1 MRAPRPATALIAA
14 IAIATAGLIAA
25 PVAASASVVPSIRIN
40 EVESNGGT
48 PGDWIE
54 LLNTGTVDVDLTGY
68 VVKDDKDTSSYVL
81 PAGSIVAPGAFLVLD
96 ELIDGV
102 GHFTFGL
109 GGSDKVRLFDPSL
122 TLVEERSWTGHAAT
136 SMGVRDAD
144 GATEWIATTAST
156 KGAANTFPA
165 PVPNPDPDPIPTPTP
180 TVVVNEIVYDAV
192 SGVALDSIELYNVG
206 SVTADLS
213 GWKVADD
220 KGTEFGVLTNGTTLA
235 PGAFLVLTKDT
246 HFPFGLGKGDTV
258 TLLNASSAKVD
269 EYAFAGTAPLAT
281 WARCPDGTGA
291 WAHATAVTLG
301 APNTCDPI
309 VVPAEPGSIRINEV
323 DSQPS
328 DWVEFFNPGDSA
340 LDISGYEVR
349 DNSDDHQWRFPAGSS
364 IAAGQ
369 LLVVEADTVGQIFN
383 GTVWVEGIFSAPIGI
398 GGGDQIRLY
407 DTTGTKIDDTLPWTA
422 HAAIDGNVAAAT
434 FARCPDGIGDFRL
447 AFITKGATNSCVPPA
462 VAINEINSNGT
473 DWVEIKNTGTTPVD
487 ISGWT
492 VMDNDPI
499 GHAKDVTPLP
509 ANTILAAGEH
519 RVFSSGAEFTFGL
532 GNGDTV
538 TLRDATGSKV
548 TEHVYPAHAEGFW
561 ARCPDGTGAFVDVA
575 AGTPGATNTCDG
587 SGPIEPEE
595 PVLELGVW
603 PGSAEVTVLD
613 PTATFLQ
620 DSSGLDSQ
628 LTADGTVLWAIDNG
642 TGKFWKLNVAA
653 DGSVSFADGWA
664 TGKRVRFQKDAA
676 NPTAAGPDTEGI
688 TIAGDGFIYVA
699 SERDNSAKA
708 VNFNSVLKVD
718 PTAAGPDLV
727 ALQEWDLTAALPTV
741 DANLGIEAVE
751 WVADSALTGTLWD
764 DTTNATYTPGTYP
777 LHGGGL
783 FFVAVEEGGGV
794 FAFALNSDGTFTL
807 VSTIDPGMTGVMA
820 LDYDTVLGSLWAV
833 CDDGCGTAS
842 ALITLNGTADPA
854 IVHFARPA
862 GLPDINNEGFAT
874 TPTAI
879 NADGDRAAW
888 WFADGFASGSL
899 RLGTLPGVT
908 LPPTGVDPAPV
919 AVPDA
924 SLTTEA
930 RGGVTVPSQVTAGTT
945 MVVTVGAELAGQK
958 VRVWLHSSPVM
969 LGEVVV
975 TAAGTAS
982 VFVPVLTAPGDHR
995 VVVANTANELLG
1007 WAPVRISAAA
1017 LQSTGAESGWMGGAA
1032 IAALLMLG
1040 LGAGLGARGAT
1051 RRRVALLAS

>member
-25 PVAASASVVPSIRIN
+25 PIAASAAPTASIRIN
-40 EVESNGGT
+40 EVESEHGT

-122 TLVEERSWTGHAAT
+122 RLVEERSWTGHAAT

-291 WAHATAVTLG
+291 WAHATEVTLG
-301 APNTCDPI
+301 AANTCAPI
-309 VVPAEPGSIRINEV
+309 DVPAEPGSIRINEV

-364 IAAGQ
+364 IDAGEY
-369 LLVVEADTVGQIFN
+369 LVVESNAVGLVLDDGN
-383 GTVWVEGIFSAPIGI
+383 WVTGTFEGPIGI

-407 DTTGTKIDDTLPWTA
+407 DTSGHKIDDTLPRA
-422 HAAIDGNVAAAT
+422 EHAAIGTDLAVAT
-434 FARCPDGIGDFRL
+434 FARCPDGVGEFRL
-447 AFITKGATNSCVPPA
+447 ALITKGAANDCVPTTVA
-462 VAINEINSNGT
+462 VNEINSNGT
-473 DWVEIKNTGTTPVD
+473 DWVEIKNVTAAPID

-492 VMDNDPI
+492 IMDDDPI

-509 ANTILAAGEH
+509 TGTFLAPGAY
-519 RVFSSGAEFTFGL
+519 RVLTNGIEFSFGL
-532 GNGDTV
+532 GKGDTV
-538 TLRDATGSKV
+538 TLRDATGTTV
-548 TEHVYPAHAEGFW
+548 DDHTYAAHATGFW
-561 ARCPDGTGAFVDVA
+561 ARCPDGLGAFKDVA
-575 AGTPGATNTCDG
+575 VGTAGSTNSCAGAI
-587 SGPIEPEE
+587 GPVKP
-595 PVLELGVW
+595 PLVLGAW
-603 PGSAEVTVLD
+603 PGSSAVTVLD

-628 LTADGTVLWAIDNG
+628 LTADGAVLWAIDNG
-642 TGKFWKLNVAA
+642 TGTFWKLNVAA
-653 DGSVSFADGWA
+653 NGSVTFANGWA

-718 PTAAGPDLV
+718 PAAAGPDLV

-741 DANLGIEAVE
+741 GANLGIEAVE

-764 DTTNATYTPGTYP
+764 DTTNAAYTPATYP

-783 FFVAVEEGGGV
+783 FFVAVEDGGGV

-833 CDDGCGTAS
+833 CDNGCGTAS
-842 ALITLNGTADPA
+842 ALITLNGTADPT

-899 RLGTLPGVT
+899 RLGTLPGVA

-958 VRVWLHSSPVM
+958 VRIWLHSSPVM

-975 TAAGTAS
+975 ASAGTAS
-982 VFVPVLTAPGDHR
+982 VFVPVLTAAGDHR

-1007 WAPVRISAAA
+1007 WAPVRISAAG
-1017 LQSTGAESGWMGGAA
+1017 LQSTGSETGWMGAAA

-1051 RRRVALLAS
+1051 RRRVAPSAS